1 MAAKYVE
8 PSISARSFNCP
19 HCGAHTSRTWF
30 SVYCERID
38 DDVPWR
44 TYRDALERL
53 ERDSADGAIP
63 ADTVARLKAGIERL
77 LRGEVFLEDS
87 EKNRYGLPQV
97 QSLAVSLCYVCNRPA
112 VWLREGLLYPPIRTG
127 AEPSEDMPPDVLA
140 DYEEAR
146 SIIALSPRGA
156 AALLRLGIQ
165 KLCNNLGEKGK
176 KLDLVLKHIAKN
188 TASKLAAR
196 ALPVVGELI
205 LVNDGYDTA
214 VCIGTCVKN

>member
-1 MAAKYVE
+1 M
-8 PSISARSFNCP
+8 
-19 HCGAHTSRTWF
+19 
-30 SVYCERID
+30 
-38 DDVPWR
+38 
-44 TYRDALERL
+44 
-53 ERDSADGAIP
+53 
-63 ADTVARLKAGIERL
+63 
-77 LRGEVFLEDS
+77 
-87 EKNRYGLPQV
+87 
-97 QSLAVSLCYVCNRPA
+97 CNRPA